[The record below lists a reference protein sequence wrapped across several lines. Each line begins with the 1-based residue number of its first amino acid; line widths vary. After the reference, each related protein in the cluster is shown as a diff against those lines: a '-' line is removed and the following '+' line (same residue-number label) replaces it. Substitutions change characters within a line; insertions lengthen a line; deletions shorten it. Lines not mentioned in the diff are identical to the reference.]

1 MQGCGTQVSP
11 VSCALCLPYISLS
24 QLVVDEVQFYVRPV
38 ANPTLTPFCTELTG
52 ITQAVVDDG
61 ILFADA
67 LEQYCKWLESKVRV
81 CVQVHYCC
89 VYVHADYTVG
99 CFAVHGLCSGLCR
112 RQLHCDLWRLGL
124 AADAAAAGVC
134 VCEQAAWLHTL
145 SAPCALDPL
154 TMSVP
159 SHTITVSPS
168 YAYDPTPG
176 LPANVDQH

>member
-1 MQGCGTQVSP
+1 MQGCWCPQFDV
-11 VSCALCLPYISLS
+11 LCLPYISLS

-89 VYVHADYTVG
+89 VYVHADYTIG

-134 VCEQAAWLHTL
+134 ESKLLGCTHSAA
-145 SAPCALDPL
+145 CALDPL

-159 SHTITVSPS
+159 LAHQNSVAKLCLRSNPR
-168 YAYDPTPG
+168 PTCERG
-176 LPANVDQH
+176 STLRR